1 MVASVNGDEFLKDQT
16 GDRRFW
22 VVDVGRHVIDTKRLS
37 NDRDRIWMAAIAQY
51 RAGKRPCLQQAEQA
65 LSDQRNQAFRSEN
78 IYLSAVEERCLG
90 KLKARSSGFVTR
102 YALDESGVCEGRPAA
117 QREMRQMAQCLREL
131 GFVQERN
138 ATKDPFLGRTRKW
151 HWRGTQHSCF
161 GNCAELSLNVSKGT
175 WISGVLVCRPKDPFA
190 VMQDPIAYLLS
201 LIHI

>member
-22 VVDVGRHVIDTKRLS
+22 VVDLGRHVIDTQKLS
-37 NDRDRIWMAAIAQY
+37 HDRDRIWKAAIAQY

-65 LSDQRNQAFRSEN
+65 QSDQRNQSFRSEN

-102 YALDESGVCEGRPAA
+102 YALDESGVCEGRSAG

-138 ATKDPFLGRTRKW
+138 ATRGPGLSRTRKW
-151 HWRGTQHSCF
+151 HWPGT
-161 GNCAELSLNVSKGT
+161 GDTGAA
-175 WISGVLVCRPKDPFA
+175 R
-190 VMQDPIAYLLS
+190 
-201 LIHI
+201 

>member
-22 VVDVGRHVIDTKRLS
+22 VVDLGRHVIDTHKLS
-37 NDRDRIWMAAIAQY
+37 HDRDRIWKAAIAQY
-51 RAGKRPCLQQAEQA
+51 RAGRRPCLQPAEQA

-102 YALDESGVCEGRPAA
+102 YALDESGVCEGRPAG

-131 GFVQERN
+131 GFV
-138 ATKDPFLGRTRKW
+138 
-151 HWRGTQHSCF
+151 
-161 GNCAELSLNVSKGT
+161 
-175 WISGVLVCRPKDPFA
+175 
-190 VMQDPIAYLLS
+190 
-201 LIHI
+201 